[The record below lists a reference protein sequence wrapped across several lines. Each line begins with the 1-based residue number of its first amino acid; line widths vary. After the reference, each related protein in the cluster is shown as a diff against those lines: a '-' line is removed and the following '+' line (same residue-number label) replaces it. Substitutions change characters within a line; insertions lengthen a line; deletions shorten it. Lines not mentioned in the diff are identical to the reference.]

1 MSLRPGHGT
10 AVTLLDGQVDTIVHL
25 DSPNPRALLD
35 ELGPLHEIQMVG
47 IDLSELLGVAVV
59 DGTADPVVMVRIT
72 PRPAI
77 DRVLAGHPSPRV
89 EHLIAH
95 RFTVRGGHDLYGR
108 DLAEL
113 DVSAATAL
121 CDRPEMA
128 SAKGIAVLA
137 TGSAAQSRHER
148 DVADLLQFAFPETHI
163 SIAGDFGGL
172 GLAPREATVVLDAA
186 LSGVAGRLAGELL
199 DATARLPDVPVM
211 IGRGDGGLTT
221 LTGLR
226 THPVSVLQSAP
237 ALRVLA
243 AAHRS
248 GHTDCRVVLTLGHP
262 ASDPVGVPFIGEVR
276 SGLVSAQPYLTTALA
291 ADLVIPT
298 AQLAPFAG
306 YVDDDDV
313 GSTPLVIN
321 GDDPDEL
328 AAAGAA
334 LSRPAAW
341 LDEIAQIEDQ
351 DQLDRIRQ
359 AAKERAV
366 AIAIANGTAPGTAE
380 FVDVSTVA
388 VPYSPSGT
396 VRLRVRVAGRHRDAG
411 RERR

>member
-1 MSLRPGHGT
+1 VSLIDGRMD
-10 AVTLLDGQVDTIVHL
+10 AVVHL
-25 DSPNPRALLD
+25 DSPDPRGLLD
-35 ELGPLHEIQMVG
+35 ALGLLPDIQMVG
-47 IDLSELLGVAVV
+47 VDLSELLAAALV
-59 DGTADPVVMVRIT
+59 DGAADPVVMVRIT

-77 DRVLAGHPSPRV
+77 DRVLASHPSPRV

-113 DVSAATAL
+113 DVVAAGAL

-128 SAKGIAVLA
+128 NTKGIALLA

-148 DVADLLQFAFPETHI
+148 DVADLLQFAFPDTHI

-186 LSGVAGRLAGELL
+186 LSGLAARLAGTVL

-221 LTGLR
+221 LTALR

-248 GHTDCRVVLTLGHP
+248 GHDDCRVVLTVGHP
-262 ASDPVGVPFIGEVR
+262 ESDPVPVPFIGEVR
-276 SGLVSAQPYLTTALA
+276 NGLVSAQPYLTTALA
-291 ADLVIPT
+291 AELVIPT

-313 GSTPLVIN
+313 GSTPLVVN

-341 LDEIAQIEDQ
+341 LDEIAQIENQ
-351 DQLDRIRQ
+351 DQLEGIRQ
-359 AAKERAV
+359 AACERAV

-396 VRLRVRVAGRHRDAG
+396 VRLRVRVAGRHRDG
-411 RERR
+411 VREQR